1 MRARL
6 PITFESSPK
15 LALHRGYQALR
26 FTKDT
31 TQSPTTLQTSPAR
44 LWRLVSHEIMRAIRN
59 CRHVCVCVCVRASV
73 KPCVGI
79 DSKGSNQSSWS
90 AFYSSCVC
98 W

>member
-59 CRHVCVCVCVRASV
+59 CRHQGFKPKLVVCILQQLRVLVGYDKVSAAGKAS
-73 KPCVGI
+73 
-79 DSKGSNQSSWS
+79 N
-90 AFYSSCVC
+90 
-98 W
+98 